1 MAADTEDVRNLIS
14 RLQVYLTKNPGSS
27 ARQIKTGLKISN
39 KREVNSCLYTYVD
52 VHFRK
57 QGDSPPLWW
66 NKGEPTNA
74 VEQIE
79 SSNSNDMDFSNF
91 VESVPTEFE
100 ALDADTHVVEEE
112 PDAAH
117 RTNDVSLRFSVCGK
131 CGQIIGSKGICG
143 C

>member
-1 MAADTEDVRNLIS
+1 MAADTEDVKSLIS
-14 RLQVYLTKNPGSS
+14 RIQVYLAKNPGSS

-52 VHFRK
+52 SQFRK

-66 NKGEPTNA
+66 NLGERA
-74 VEQIE
+74 SDVEQIE
-79 SSNSNDMDFSNF
+79 SSNSNDMEFSNS
-91 VESVPTEFE
+91 VETVATEYE
-100 ALDADTHVVEEE
+100 DLDAELQVVEEE
-112 PDAAH
+112 TDTDQ
-117 RTNDVSLRFSVCGK
+117 RTSKVSQRFSVCGK

>member
-1 MAADTEDVRNLIS
+1 MAADTEDVQNLIS
-14 RLQVYLTKNPGSS
+14 RIQVFLAKNPGSS

-52 VHFRK
+52 VQFRK

-66 NKGEPTNA
+66 NKGESVNA
-74 VEQIE
+74 AEQIE
-79 SSNSNDMDFSNF
+79 SPNSNDMEFSNS
-91 VESVPTEFE
+91 VEAVPTEYE
-100 ALDADTHVVEEE
+100 DLDAELQVVEEE
-112 PDAAH
+112 TDTDQ
-117 RTNDVSLRFSVCGK
+117 RTSNVSQRFSVCGK

>member
-1 MAADTEDVRNLIS
+1 MASDTEDVRNLLS
-14 RLQVYLTKNPGSS
+14 RIQVYLGKNPGSS
-27 ARQIKTGLKISN
+27 ARQIKTGLKLSN

-66 NKGEPTNA
+66 NKGEPANA

-79 SSNSNDMDFSNF
+79 NSNDIELSNF
-91 VESVPTEFE
+91 VETVPTEYEDLDTDTHE
-100 ALDADTHVVEEE
+100 AEEKTDAD
-112 PDAAH
+112 H
-117 RTNDVSLRFSVCGK
+117 RTNSVSQRFSVCGK
-131 CGQIIGSKGICG
+131 CGQIIGSKGVCG